1 MIHYITISRQG
12 VAKETSF
19 SLRIYNYLPKIIV
32 MAFPVGLSLFVL
44 VFAFMKGTGQ

>member
-19 SLRIYNYLPKIIV
+19 RLRMCNYLPKIIV
-32 MAFPVGLSLFVL
+32 MVFPVGLSLFVL
-44 VFAFMKGTGQ
+44 VSAF